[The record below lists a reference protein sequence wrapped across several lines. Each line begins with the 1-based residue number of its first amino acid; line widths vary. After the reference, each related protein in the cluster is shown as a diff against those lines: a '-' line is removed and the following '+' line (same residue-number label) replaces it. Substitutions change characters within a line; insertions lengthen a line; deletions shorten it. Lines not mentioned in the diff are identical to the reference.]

1 MRCVDDARAAV
12 SAGADAVGL
21 IFYAPSSRHLSLPQ
35 AAEICRA
42 VAPFVATVAV
52 MVNPSADEVRAIM
65 RAVNPAYLQFHGEES
80 AAFCDGFGK
89 PYIKT
94 LRVAEAADWRAE
106 ATAMATQYPSAG
118 AILLDTHSREKYGG
132 TGATFNWGDGHY
144 NGEKPII
151 LAGGLHPE
159 NVTEAVQRVAPFA
172 VDVSSGVESNGR
184 KDPIKIN
191 AFCKKIY
198 EAR

>member
-1 MRCVDDARAAV
+1 MRCVDDAQAAV

-42 VAPFVATVAV
+42 VPPFVATVAV
-52 MVNPSADEVRAIM
+52 MVNPSAEEVQAIL

-94 LRVAEAADWRAE
+94 LRVAEDADWRAE
-106 ATAMATQYPSAG
+106 ATAMATQYPSAD

-132 TGATFNWGDGHY
+132 TGATFNWGNGRY

-151 LAGGLHPE
+151 LAGGLHTE

-172 VDVSSGVESNGR
+172 VDVSSGVESDGR
-184 KDPIKIN
+184 KDPVKIN
-191 AFCKKIY
+191 AFCKKVY